1 MHPCLQTSWVVVQLR
16 LQAPA
21 DEELVAA
28 AALAPT
34 TMQAFWQFL
43 AWVSQP
49 TTQAVD
55 VCEEIKGVGTT
66 GTGCT
71 IPVDKEL
78 CCACTGAVPATE
90 SRAHATLMQ
99 RANIIRQCST

>member
-1 MHPCLQTSWVVVQLR
+1 MHPCLQTSCEVVQLR
-16 LQAPA
+16 LQALA
-21 DEELVAA
+21 EEGLVVT

-34 TMQAFWQFL
+34 TIQAFWQFM
-43 AWVSQP
+43 ACVSQP

-71 IPVDKEL
+71 TPVDKEL
-78 CCACTGAVPATE
+78 CCACTGVMPATE
-90 SRAHATLMQ
+90 SRAHATLMH
-99 RANIIRQCST
+99 RAFRQCST